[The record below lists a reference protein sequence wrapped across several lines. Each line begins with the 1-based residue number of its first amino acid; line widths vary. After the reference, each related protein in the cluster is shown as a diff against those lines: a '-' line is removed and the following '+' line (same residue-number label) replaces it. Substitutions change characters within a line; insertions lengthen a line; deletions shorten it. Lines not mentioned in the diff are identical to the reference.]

1 MAEDLMHLAIIES
14 AKDHDFA
21 AVFGLRL
28 PNKLLYKWYEEGKCD
43 GCKLIKELNR
53 SIVGNCVAIR
63 EDSERMNKL
72 LTNRC
77 RKIVSQ
83 CKSAKG
89 RKKLAIMDGSTLVKV
104 LHGEYQGNFN
114 QGNFDDREEF
124 EEIFLKC
131 DGLEKEIASLYK
143 EIARMTYERANSG
156 KPMHA

>member
-1 MAEDLMHLAIIES
+1 M
-14 AKDHDFA
+14 
-21 AVFGLRL
+21 G
-28 PNKLLYKWYEEGKCD
+28 
-43 GCKLIKELNR
+43 
-53 SIVGNCVAIR
+53 
-63 EDSERMNKL
+63 
-72 LTNRC
+72 C

-114 QGNFDDREEF
+114 QGNFDDREE
-124 EEIFLKC
+124 ISLKC

-156 KPMHA
+156 KPMHDFLRDTRGENSLSLRRMQKLHSGLRKVTDLLQQCCNWKH